1 MEAVIAEEIGRIVR
15 EPAANATGRTLIPGA
30 LRATRIVARGNLS
43 LGRSA
48 YHCSKLGQRDRN
60 ARARAQAKTG
70 AEDRLAGGSAGR
82 KLHCCVISDVS
93 EGGARLE
100 LPVGIEA
107 PQIFVLSLT
116 PTGSVLRYCEVRW
129 RRGSAI
135 GVRFVNPTDLTRAEI
150 MPAAALA

>member
-1 MEAVIAEEIGRIVR
+1 V
-15 EPAANATGRTLIPGA
+15 
-30 LRATRIVARGNLS
+30 
-43 LGRSA
+43 
-48 YHCSKLGQRDRN
+48 Q
-60 ARARAQAKTG
+60 KT
-70 AEDRLAGGSAGR
+70 AWLVDQQGG

-129 RRGSAI
+129 RRGGAI